1 MTQVESELENADY
14 YLLVDSVHFFS
25 KRVRFI
31 LTIATFP
38 PPLNSVPQVLLNLFR
53 RLSNGRRRP
62 RRSASDGDFR

>member
-1 MTQVESELENADY
+1 MTYVESELGNADY
-14 YLLVDSVHFFS
+14 YLLVDSVHFFWN
-25 KRVRFI
+25 RVRFI

-38 PPLNSVPQVLLNLFR
+38 PSLNSGPQVLLNLFR